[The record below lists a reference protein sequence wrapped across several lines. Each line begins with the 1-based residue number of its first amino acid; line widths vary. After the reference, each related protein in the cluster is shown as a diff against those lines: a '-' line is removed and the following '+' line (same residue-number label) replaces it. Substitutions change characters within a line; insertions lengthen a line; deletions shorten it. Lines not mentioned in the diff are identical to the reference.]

1 MEEKLV
7 ALSIGSDNISA
18 AISKDDNGEFVIL
31 DTISRPSKG
40 IIKGKIV
47 DNDLAIESIVEVL
60 EELSKINLEKIA
72 SVYISLGAKDAR
84 IVKNTGVY
92 LSDYKSTVLTKRE
105 ITKAYLNGKN
115 VITEND
121 EYIVD
126 AVISAIRVN
135 DNETLEPPIG
145 IAASSLELDLEVIV
159 AKKEF
164 VDSVKNIFDR
174 IGCEIN
180 GFLIGVEALKE
191 IFLADNNSRNNLI
204 IDFGAEKTE
213 FAYFENGRLSNI
225 GAIPLGGLNI
235 TKDLSIVTTYDESV
249 MEEVKQ
255 INSGKY
261 SSLRKDFAKIEVLE
275 DTIEADLFYE
285 IINARFE
292 EIFNYLKK
300 ELEYLGIYDKIE
312 NIIILGDAIGS
323 FEEIDLL
330 IEEILQKK
338 INIYTKNE
346 LNIEKSSII
355 TPIAIVKEVY
365 DRLKLLSDDSK
376 IIEKSLNEET
386 TIHKLQEESTN
397 DIKKVKKKGLSKVLG
412 FLGDIF

>member
-1 MEEKLV
+1 MEGKLV

-18 AISKDDNGEFVIL
+18 AIAKDDNGEFVIL

-40 IIKGKIV
+40 IRKGKIV

-72 SVYISLGAKDAR
+72 SVYISLGAKNAR
-84 IVKNTGVY
+84 VIKNAGVY

-115 VITEND
+115 VIVEND
-121 EYIVD
+121 EYIID
-126 AVISAIRVN
+126 AIISKIRVN
-135 DNETLEPPIG
+135 NNEVLELPFG
-145 IAASSLELDLEVIV
+145 IAASSLEIDLDVIV
-159 AKKEF
+159 AKREF
-164 VDSVKNIFDR
+164 VDSVKSLFDR
-174 IGCEIN
+174 IGCEVN

-191 IFLADNNSRNNLI
+191 IFFADNNIGNNLI
-204 IDFGAEKTE
+204 VDFGAEKTE
-213 FAYFENGRLSNI
+213 FAYFTNGRLEHI
-225 GAIPLGGLNI
+225 GAIPLGGFNI
-235 TKDLSIVTTYDESV
+235 TKDLSIVTTYDEEV
-249 MEEVKQ
+249 MEEIKKK
-255 INSGKY
+255 NSHIY
-261 SSLRKDFAKIEVLE
+261 SSLRKNFAKIEVLE
-275 DTIEADLFYE
+275 DTVEADLFYE

-292 EIFNYLKK
+292 EILNYLKK

-312 NIIILGDAIGS
+312 IITILGDGIGS

-330 IEEILQKK
+330 IEDVLQKK
-338 INIYTKNE
+338 VNVFTKNE

-376 IIEKSLNEET
+376 AIEKNFQEE
-386 TIHKLQEESTN
+386 ILVQKQKEESTD
-397 DIKKVKKKGLSKVLG
+397 DIKKEKKKGLSKVLG

>member
-18 AISKDDNGEFVIL
+18 AIARDDNGEFVIL
-31 DTISRPSKG
+31 DTFSKPSKG
-40 IIKGKIV
+40 IRKGKII

-60 EELSKINLEKIA
+60 EELSKINSEKIV
-72 SVYISLGAKDAR
+72 SVYISLGVKDAR
-84 IVKNTGVY
+84 VIKNTGVY
-92 LSDYKSTVLTKRE
+92 LSEYRSTVLTKRE

-115 VITEND
+115 VIAEND

-126 AVISAIRVN
+126 AIISKVRVN
-135 DNETLEPPIG
+135 DKEVLESPVG
-145 IAASSLELDLEVIV
+145 IASSSLEIDLDVIV

-164 VDSVKNIFDR
+164 IDCVKNIFDR

-191 IFLADNNSRNNLI
+191 IFFADNNIENNLI
-204 IDFGAEKTE
+204 VDFGAEKTE
-213 FAYFENGRLSNI
+213 FAYFTDGRLEQI

-235 TKDLSIVTTYDESV
+235 TKDLSIVTTYDEEV
-249 MEEVKQ
+249 MEEIKKKNSQ
-255 INSGKY
+255 IY
-261 SSLRKDFAKIEVLE
+261 LSLRKNFAKIEVLD

-292 EIFNYLKK
+292 EILNYLKK

-312 NIIILGDAIGS
+312 NITILGDGIGS
-323 FEEIDLL
+323 FEEINLL
-330 IEEILQKK
+330 IEEVLHKK
-338 INIYTKNE
+338 VNVFTKNE

-376 IIEKSLNEET
+376 VIEKNFKEEVLVQ
-386 TIHKLQEESTN
+386 KEEESIN
-397 DIKKVKKKGLSKVLG
+397 DIKKEKKKGLSKVLG